1 MHFLDGTE
9 LTRDQLTS
17 LLDRALARYR
27 LGEALLELLV
37 SDASPKG

>member
-17 LLDRALARYR
+17 LL
-27 LGEALLELLV
+27 ELLV
-37 SDASPKG
+37 SNATRKG